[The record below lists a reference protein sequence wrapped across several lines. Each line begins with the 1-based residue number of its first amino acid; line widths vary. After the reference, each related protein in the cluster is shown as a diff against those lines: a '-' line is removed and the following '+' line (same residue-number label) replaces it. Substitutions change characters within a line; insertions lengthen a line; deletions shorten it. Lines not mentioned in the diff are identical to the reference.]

1 PPENLLLKY
10 PAIVY
15 SRSDIRN
22 RPADDMVYSQFT
34 FYDLTVIDKN
44 PDSLLVYAVA
54 SLPRCKFG
62 RHYKSDNLNHDTLRS
77 SHKEVIKWLLLPGTG
92 PVLGSMRW
100 ALRKVSCTPIT
111 PNRAST

>member
-1 PPENLLLKY
+1 MDKRLELDALLRKVMRDVSGVENVYFQPPENLLLKY

-54 SLPRCKFG
+54 SLPRGKFG
-62 RHYKSDNLNHDTLRS
+62 RHYKSDNLNHDTFT
-77 SHKEVIKWLLLPGTG
+77 IF
-92 PVLGSMRW
+92 
-100 ALRKVSCTPIT
+100 I
-111 PNRAST
+111 

>member
-1 PPENLLLKY
+1 MDKRLELDALLRKVMKDVSGVENVYFQPPENLLLKY

-44 PDSLLVYAVA
+44 PDLLLVYAVA

-62 RHYKSDNLNHDTLRS
+62 RHYKSDNLNHDTFT
-77 SHKEVIKWLLLPGTG
+77 IF
-92 PVLGSMRW
+92 
-100 ALRKVSCTPIT
+100 I
-111 PNRAST
+111 

>member
-1 PPENLLLKY
+1 MDKRLELDALLRKVMKGVSGVENVYFQPPENLLLKY

-15 SRSDIRN
+15 SISDIRN

-62 RHYKSDNLNHDTLRS
+62 RHYKSDNLNHDTFT
-77 SHKEVIKWLLLPGTG
+77 IF
-92 PVLGSMRW
+92 
-100 ALRKVSCTPIT
+100 I
-111 PNRAST
+111 

>member
-1 PPENLLLKY
+1 MDKRLELDALLRKVMKDVSGVENVYFQPPENLLLKY

-62 RHYKSDNLNHDTLRS
+62 RHYKSDNLNHDTFT
-77 SHKEVIKWLLLPGTG
+77 IFT
-92 PVLGSMRW
+92 
-100 ALRKVSCTPIT
+100 
-111 PNRAST
+111 

>member
-1 PPENLLLKY
+1 MDKRLELDALLRKVMKDVSGVENVYFQPPENLLLKY
-10 PAIVY
+10 PAVVY

-62 RHYKSDNLNHDTLRS
+62 RHYKSDNLNHDTFT
-77 SHKEVIKWLLLPGTG
+77 IFT
-92 PVLGSMRW
+92 
-100 ALRKVSCTPIT
+100 
-111 PNRAST
+111 

>member
-1 PPENLLLKY
+1 MGKRLELDALLRKVMKDVSGVENVYFQPPENLLLKY

-62 RHYKSDNLNHDTLRS
+62 RHYKSDNLNHDTFT
-77 SHKEVIKWLLLPGTG
+77 IFT
-92 PVLGSMRW
+92 
-100 ALRKVSCTPIT
+100 
-111 PNRAST
+111 

>member
-1 PPENLLLKY
+1 MDKRLELDALLCKVMKDVSGVENVYFQPPENLLLKY

-34 FYDLTVIDKN
+34 FYDLIVIDKN

-62 RHYKSDNLNHDTLRS
+62 RHYKSDNLNHDTFT
-77 SHKEVIKWLLLPGTG
+77 IF
-92 PVLGSMRW
+92 
-100 ALRKVSCTPIT
+100 I
-111 PNRAST
+111 

>member
-1 PPENLLLKY
+1 MDKRLELDALLRKVMRDVSVVENVYFQPPENLLLKY

-62 RHYKSDNLNHDTLRS
+62 RHYKSDNLNHDTFT
-77 SHKEVIKWLLLPGTG
+77 IF
-92 PVLGSMRW
+92 
-100 ALRKVSCTPIT
+100 I
-111 PNRAST
+111 

>member
-1 PPENLLLKY
+1 MDKRLELDALFRKVMKDVSGVENVYFQPPENLLLKY

-62 RHYKSDNLNHDTLRS
+62 RHYKSDNLNHDTFT
-77 SHKEVIKWLLLPGTG
+77 IF
-92 PVLGSMRW
+92 
-100 ALRKVSCTPIT
+100 I
-111 PNRAST
+111 

>member
-1 PPENLLLKY
+1 MDKRLELDALFRKVMKDVSGVENVYFQPPENLLLKY

-62 RHYKSDNLNHDTLRS
+62 RHYKSDNLNHDTF
-77 SHKEVIKWLLLPGTG
+77 KIF
-92 PVLGSMRW
+92 
-100 ALRKVSCTPIT
+100 I
-111 PNRAST
+111 

>member
-1 PPENLLLKY
+1 MDKRLELDALLRKVMKDVSGVENVYFQPPENLLLKY

-62 RHYKSDNLNHDTLRS
+62 RHYKSDNLNHDTFT
-77 SHKEVIKWLLLPGTG
+77 IF
-92 PVLGSMRW
+92 
-100 ALRKVSCTPIT
+100 I
-111 PNRAST
+111 